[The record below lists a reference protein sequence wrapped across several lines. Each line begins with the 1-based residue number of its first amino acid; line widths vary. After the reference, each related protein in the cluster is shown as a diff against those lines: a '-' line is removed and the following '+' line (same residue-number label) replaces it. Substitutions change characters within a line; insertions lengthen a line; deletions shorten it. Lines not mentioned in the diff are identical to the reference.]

1 MIHPIKVY
9 CPNLTNRSER
19 RRHIEC
25 EFKNRSEFALTI
37 IPAIE
42 DRENGANGLYQ
53 TFIHILNTE
62 MKNPDP
68 NGFFIFAED
77 DHKFLPSYSTEYLFH
92 SIDVAN
98 QLEAH
103 LLVGGP
109 TFFHIPIQCTPDLFW
124 VRVFNGT
131 QFTIVFHRIFKLY
144 QAIVEDKRKI
154 LDVSLSEICNKTF
167 TMYPPISAQKD
178 FGYSDA
184 TPELYETSGEY
195 LMKLSKTATQRLSI
209 LNQIR
214 KSFNRV

>member
-1 MIHPIKVY
+1 MMHPIKVY
-9 CPNLTNRSER
+9 CPNLADRPER
-19 RRHIEC
+19 RRHIES
-25 EFKNRSEFALTI
+25 EFNTKPEFALTI
-37 IPAIE
+37 VPAIQ

-62 MKNPDP
+62 MQSPSA
-68 NGFFIFAED
+68 NGFFVFAED
-77 DHKFLPSYSTEYLFH
+77 DHEFLSSYSIEYLLH
-92 SIDVAN
+92 SIEVAN

-131 QFTIVFHRIFKLY
+131 QFVVIFHRIFKLY
-144 QAIVEDKRKI
+144 QAIIENERRI
-154 LDVSLSEICNKTF
+154 LDVSLSEICDKTF

-184 TPELYETSGEY
+184 TPGLYESSGEY
-195 LMKLSKTATQRLSI
+195 MMRLSMNATQRLSI
-209 LNQIR
+209 LNQLRI
-214 KSFNRV
+214 SLNQE